1 MSNTSESANLLS
13 YDTFML
19 YMQNQTILTLEETL
33 HLLISKF
40 LLTNDFKKLRKKIIK
55 ENWRNCPYGGNA
67 PPYLISASSGRQKE
81 NPIKAWALH
90 TPTPFFPHYA
100 LLHQKY

>member
-40 LLTNDFKKLRKKIIK
+40 LLTNDFKKLRKKNNK
-55 ENWRNCPYGGNA
+55 GKLAKLPLWRKCPA
-67 PPYLISASSGRQKE
+67 LPYV
-81 NPIKAWALH
+81 
-90 TPTPFFPHYA
+90 
-100 LLHQKY
+100 

>member
-13 YDTFML
+13 YDTFKL
-19 YMQNQTILTLEETL
+19 YMQNQTILTIERTL

-55 ENWRNCPYGGNA
+55 EN
-67 PPYLISASSGRQKE
+67 
-81 NPIKAWALH
+81 
-90 TPTPFFPHYA
+90 
-100 LLHQKY
+100 